1 MKYHTIAI
9 ASLVLPFLAACGQT
23 ATTVPASSVVSGAIT
38 AMASDYS
45 SITVAGQTLKLS
57 SSSLSAASLSAASL
71 NAASL
76 NAKADAPSTAA
87 PAKKAKHVRVN
98 GKETSEKALSVGQK
112 VKIKVEDGQASEIDV
127 DLEVRGAITAIDT
140 VAGTIVVAG
149 RMVKLP
155 TGARVDLD
163 GDDDTAEKGK
173 GKEALAN
180 LKVGDFVEVTGTTD
194 ANGDVVA
201 SKIEVKGAKELEDD
215 NQDDHNEFRG
225 KVSGFVTGATTFTLR
240 NITVTCADPCVIP
253 ATIKDGVVAEVEGKF
268 TAEKALDASSVKL
281 LEGKSAEDQHEG
293 PDDDRK
299 PDDGKPDDKSGS
311 GK

>member
-1 MKYHTIAI
+1 MKYNTLAI
-9 ASLVLPFLAACGQT
+9 AALVLPFLAACGQPV
-23 ATTVPASSVVSGAIT
+23 AGPASNIVTGAIT

-57 SSSLSAASLSAASL
+57 SASLSAASLSAKAEAP
-71 NAASL
+71 AAG
-76 NAKADAPSTAA
+76 A

-98 GKETSEKALSVGQK
+98 GKEATEKALSVGQK

-149 RMVKLP
+149 RTVKLP

-163 GDDDTAEKGK
+163 GDDDTSEKGK

-180 LKVGDFVEVTGTTD
+180 LQVGDFVEVTGATD
-194 ANGDVVA
+194 SNGDIVA
-201 SKIEVKGAKELEDD
+201 SKVEVKGAKELEDD
-215 NQDDHNEFRG
+215 HEDNHNEFRG
-225 KVSGFVTGATTFTLR
+225 RVTGFVAGATTFKLR

-268 TAEKALDASSVKL
+268 SAEKALNASSVKL
-281 LEGKSAEDQHEG
+281 LEGKSAEDQHDG
-293 PDDDRK
+293 K
-299 PDDGKPDDKSGS
+299 PDDGKPDGSGS